1 MKGFDIEKMFIASK
15 KAIEKFVTEHSEET
29 FFAFSIDA
37 NMLCLN
43 SEEEFKKTLKYYQ
56 EKYPESY
63 NDNEKIDELKYNT
76 GDWGYQ
82 GFFDLEDGFDHELYS
97 EHYHIPFDNKDLED
111 EELAKFFQNTPYHR
125 AMSKLLEKLVENGVF
140 DSLKKT
146 TDFKVFLSEH
156 NY

>member
-1 MKGFDIEKMFIASK
+1 MNDFDIEKMYIASK
-15 KAIEKFVTEHSEET
+15 KAIENFAKDHSEET

-43 SEEEFKKTLKYYQ
+43 SVEEFNKSLKYYQ

-63 NDNEKIDELKYNT
+63 NDNKEISELKYNT
-76 GDWGYQ
+76 GDWAYQ
-82 GFFDLEDGFDHELYS
+82 GFFNLKEGFDHELYS
-97 EHYHIPFDNKDLED
+97 DHYHIPFSNKSLDD
-111 EELAKFFQNTPYHR
+111 AELAKLFKNTPYHI
-125 AMSKLLEKLVENGVF
+125 AMSQLLEKLLENGGF
-140 DSLKKT
+140 DLLKKT